1 MKAEDTDA
9 PTGRLIETI
18 HRAFGATPHPGDA
31 FLQGSFDGCE
41 PFEEV
46 GHFTGKPDW
55 TALEP
60 GFLDQRYCALGF
72 LSEGGFRFYLP
83 AYLVADVRRQLRTAD
98 PSFHLTHGLDDRHRA
113 TLVNPRRYG
122 AMRWVDYARYRLS
135 VFTREESAAIV
146 DYLRWRRDRAG
157 DEAGAIDAALAGFW
171 LERARSAPPAGD
183 LGPG

>member
-46 GHFTGKPDW
+46 GHFKGKP
-55 TALEP
+55 
-60 GFLDQRYCALGF
+60 
-72 LSEGGFRFYLP
+72 
-83 AYLVADVRRQLRTAD
+83 V
-98 PSFHLTHGLDDRHRA
+98 
-113 TLVNPRRYG
+113 
-122 AMRWVDYARYRLS
+122 
-135 VFTREESAAIV
+135 
-146 DYLRWRRDRAG
+146 RWRRDRAG